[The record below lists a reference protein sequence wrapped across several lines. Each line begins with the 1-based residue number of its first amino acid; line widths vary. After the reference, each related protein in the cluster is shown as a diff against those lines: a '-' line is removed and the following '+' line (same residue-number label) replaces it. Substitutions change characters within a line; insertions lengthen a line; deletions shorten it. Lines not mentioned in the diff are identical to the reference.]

1 MKASGRQRGFTL
13 VEVLVA
19 TSILAFSMAALLKSA
34 AEYAFGTAHVQ
45 DRVIARLVAE
55 NALVELQTA
64 KEWAS
69 VGTSSGEEEMVGREW
84 FWRAEITEIKDN
96 PDLRKV
102 HIKVVEDT
110 LENKALAELISYIS
124 PPELLSSGVVG
135 Q

>member
-1 MKASGRQRGFTL
+1 MKAPGRQRGFTL
-13 VEVLVA
+13 IEVLVA
-19 TSILAFSMAALLKSA
+19 TAVLAFSMAALLKSA

-55 NALVELQTA
+55 NALVEMQTA

-69 VGTSSGEEEMVGREW
+69 LGTSSGEEEMAGREW

-96 PDLRKV
+96 QALRRV

-110 LENKALAELISYIS
+110 LDNRTLAELVSYIS
-124 PPELLSSGVVG
+124 PPSLLSSGTVS

>member
-1 MKASGRQRGFTL
+1 MKAPGRQGGFTL

-19 TSILAFSMAALLKSA
+19 TAILAFSMAALLKSA
-34 AEYAFGTAHVQ
+34 GEYAFGTAHVQ

-69 VGTSSGEEEMVGREW
+69 PGTASGEEEMVGREW
-84 FWRAEITEIKDN
+84 FWRADVTEIKDN
-96 PDLRKV
+96 PALRRV

-110 LENKALAELISYIS
+110 LDNRILAELVSYIS
-124 PPELLSSGVVG
+124 PPALLSMGTLS

>member
-1 MKASGRQRGFTL
+1 M
-13 VEVLVA
+13 A
-19 TSILAFSMAALLKSA
+19 TAILAFSMAALLKSA

-84 FWRAEITEIKDN
+84 FWRAEITEIRDN
-96 PDLRKV
+96 QALRRV
-102 HIKVVEDT
+102 HIKVVEDSLDSKT
-110 LENKALAELISYIS
+110 LAELISYIS
-124 PPELLSSGVVG
+124 PPTLLSSGAIG